1 MADVFV
7 RVSGR
12 LNKMRDYFENRP
24 VVEWNFLED
33 MALTKPDDS
42 PEFQVL
48 LQTKGYEEI
57 KIRRDFLQATP
68 VITEETQEDKK

>member
-1 MADVFV
+1 
-7 RVSGR
+7 
-12 LNKMRDYFENRP
+12 MRDYFENRP

-68 VITEETQEDKK
+68 VITEEPQEERKW